1 MKGLLVRTDSI
12 DIAPMD
18 FEIRRHV
25 NRDSGCRTNAANFL
39 RPYLRAY
46 HYALV
51 IFDRHGCGSRGTR
64 EEIQEEVE
72 IDLTRNG
79 WEGRSKAIVID
90 PELEV
95 WVWSRSPI
103 VAEVLGWDT
112 DFEALDD
119 GWNRRIC
126 GLLIDVNRR
135 TRRTRC
141 GGQWKRRDS
150 RRRPGGLRAS
160 FTISR
165 QRRISL
171 IVTTRPSSTSRERYA
186 PGSRR
191 RQNDDQD
198 ASPASLA
205 RSRSLGC
212 DSSSA
217 LTAAE
222 RRTR

>member
-1 MKGLLVRTDSI
+1 MRDLLVLVPDADIEQAMNGLLVRTDSI

-72 IDLTRNG
+72 IDLR
-79 WEGRSKAIVID
+79 
-90 PELEV
+90 P
-95 WVWSRSPI
+95 
-103 VAEVLGWDT
+103 
-112 DFEALDD
+112 FDD

-171 IVTTRPSSTSRERYA
+171 IVTTRPSSTSPERYA

-198 ASPASLA
+198 ASSTSLA

>member
-1 MKGLLVRTDSI
+1 MRDLLVLVPDADIEQAMKGLLVRTDSI

-112 DFEALDD
+112 DFEALRRWLESEDLWAPNRCKPQDPKDAMRRAMEEARLPKKARRSSSKFHDLATAADFTDCDD
-119 GWNRRIC
+119 PAFVD
-126 GLLIDVNRR
+126 LTR
-135 TRRTRC
+135 T
-141 GGQWKRRDS
+141 
-150 RRRPGGLRAS
+150 LRAW
-160 FTISR
+160 F
-165 QRRISL
+165 
-171 IVTTRPSSTSRERYA
+171 PPE
-186 PGSRR
+186 
-191 RQNDDQD
+191 
-198 ASPASLA
+198 
-205 RSRSLGC
+205 
-212 DSSSA
+212 
-217 LTAAE
+217 AE
-222 RRTR
+222 R